1 MRARERPLKIFRV
14 RRGTTQTSPVIQT
27 LALVSVTQC
36 PGLIYREITRPIQC
50 VNKQL
55 ALLSPLREKGIVNI
69 EGRGVRERER
79 KEVRHLFMMRAGP
92 VSAQETH
99 PVPAFQHK

>member
-1 MRARERPLKIFRV
+1 MVMRARERPLKISRV
-14 RRGTTQTSPVIQT
+14 RRGTTQTSPVMCT

-36 PGLIYREITRPIQC
+36 PGLIYREIMKC
-50 VNKQL
+50 VNQQL
-55 ALLSPLREKGIVNI
+55 ALLFPLKGKEIVNI
-69 EGRGVRERER
+69 EERDVREREK
-79 KEVRHLFMMRAGP
+79 KEERHLFMMRAGP